1 MSYFLAVDSGG
12 SKAEFL
18 LAEAQGASQDTR
30 EIKRTVVSTIKRVNA
45 DAAVAEKNLVQAL
58 AELEEGTGVRMSQ
71 VKRTCIGTSGS
82 SVPLITDWLR
92 EEFSRRVAGDLI
104 ILNDTEIALD
114 AVFEG
119 GRGVLVIAGT
129 GSNVAARAADGE
141 IDTVGGWGPMLA
153 DQGAGHWI
161 GMEGLRRGFL
171 ARDERRPTQLLE
183 RARKHWNLPTIDAL
197 IEFANAQYAQRY
209 AATFAR
215 EVVACAAEGD
225 EVAIGIL
232 EQGGRDLAY
241 LVSLLVERMRERE
254 TARMK
259 VKEPVPFNPPAVAIV
274 GSILVHVERERASMQ
289 QALRERYPT
298 IQFIETPADPV
309 RGALWHAMR
318 GA

>member
-18 LAEAQGASQDTR
+18 LADETR
-30 EIKRTVVSTIKRVNA
+30 EIKRAVVSTIKRVNA
-45 DAAVAEKNLVQAL
+45 DAAVAEKHLVQAL
-58 AELEEGTGVRMSQ
+58 TELENGTGVRMSE
-71 VKRTCIGTSGS
+71 VKCTCIGTSGS

-92 EEFSRRVAGDLI
+92 EEFSRRVGGKLI

-119 GRGVLVIAGT
+119 GRGVLVIGGT
-129 GSNVAARAADGE
+129 GSNVAARSADGT
-141 IDTVGGWGPMLA
+141 ISTVGGWGPMLA

-171 ARDERRPTQLLE
+171 ARDEQRPTQLLE
-183 RARKHWNLPTIDAL
+183 RARKLWNLPTVDAL
-197 IEFANAQYAQRY
+197 IEFANTQYAQRY
-209 AATFAR
+209 GAKFAP
-215 EVVACAAEGD
+215 EVVACASEGD
-225 EVAIGIL
+225 EVAISIL

-241 LVSLLVERMRERE
+241 LVSLLVDRMRESE
-254 TARMK
+254 IARMRAR
-259 VKEPVPFNPPAVAIV
+259 EPAPFDPPAVAIV

-309 RGALWHAMR
+309 RGALWRAMQ